1 MLPFLVACIIFALI
15 GTGVRGVIRPLSW
28 ATLGLATLIASYNGL
43 PNFFNSTISSTDSP
57 ASADPNN
64 FPAPRPNTGPVANQ
78 GWYAITPRIDP
89 LVASDTRFTAE
100 PAPPEEDSATLE
112 RRILQEGPITQS
124 PPASS
129 PSPTSTTVPPVTPQA
144 QPTPPYPDQVVQNPQ
159 TTTSPGTI
167 RGLW

>member
-89 LVASDTRFTAE
+89 LVSSDTRFTAE
-100 PAPPEEDSATLE
+100 PAPPGEEDNATLE
-112 RRILQEGPITQS
+112 RRIVQEGPITQS

-129 PSPTSTTVPPVTPQA
+129 SSPTSTTVPPVTPQS
-144 QPTPPYPDQVVQNPQ
+144 QPTTTSPDQVVQNPQ
-159 TTTSPGTI
+159 SSPGTI